1 MKKSLVLAMAMAL
14 GVTASAYAANPFSD
28 VPAGHW
34 AYDSISKLAAAGVIE
49 GYGDDTFRGDRLMT
63 RYEMAQIV
71 AKAMA
76 KGANVDKLIAEFAD
90 ELDALGVRVAALEK
104 KSDNVKITGNIRWNF
119 AHSENKTHEGTT
131 KSDAHKLRSR
141 LTFTGTINDNWK
153 YVGLL
158 ENIQDFKTDTGD
170 ETTNWQRAY
179 LEGRLG
185 GLKMRAGRYN
195 MTRTDEGLIYDN
207 RFDGIEA
214 TYGDKVKL
222 QAYYGKP
229 TALNSAEKVGK
240 AFEDKAGTEEMKDG
254 KGNTLAALTAA
265 KTKFD
270 RAWGINAAGQ
280 IGKNLT
286 LFAGYDKFEPRT
298 DGVGLGAK
306 DADGEVIGADDL
318 GIFDVGLRGKFGKVG
333 ANFTYLHGKS
343 DEVINKNGYV
353 FGLTYAGAVA
363 TKPGSWGLAA
373 NYYNQGDG
381 TYLKHT
387 MNGDPDTNMTGG
399 FKGYML
405 AGYYTLAK
413 GMVAGIEWYDLKS
426 KEGDNK
432 NKTLWA
438 QMVVTF

>member
-76 KGANVDKLIAEFAD
+76 KGANVDKLAAEFAD

-119 AHSENKTHEGTT
+119 AHNENKRDAGNT

-141 LTFTGTINDNWK
+141 IWITGTVNDNWK
-153 YVGLL
+153 YVGML

-170 ETTNWQRAY
+170 ETTNFQRAY

-185 GLKMRAGRYN
+185 GAKIRAGRYGL
-195 MTRTDEGLIYDN
+195 TRTDEGLIYDT

-222 QAYYGKP
+222 QAYFGKP
-229 TALNSAEKVGK
+229 TNLNKAASIGE
-240 AFEDKAGTEEMKDG
+240 AFENEDDKEAWKDG
-254 KGNTLAALTAA
+254 KGNALAANIAA
-265 KTKFD
+265 KTKFK
-270 RAWGINAAGQ
+270 RAWGVNASGQ
-280 IGKNLT
+280 LGKNLT
-286 LFAGYDKFEPRT
+286 LFAGYDKFETRT
-298 DGVGLGAK
+298 DGTGLGAK
-306 DADGEVIGADDL
+306 DADDNVIGADDL
-318 GIFDVGLRGKFGKVG
+318 GIFDVGLRGQFGKLG

-343 DEVINKNGYV
+343 DEVTNKNGYV
-353 FGLTYAGAVA
+353 FGLTYAGAKA
-363 TKPGSWGLAA
+363 AKPGSWGLAA

-381 TYLKHT
+381 TYLAHT
-387 MNGDPDTNMTGG
+387 MNGDPATDMTGG

-405 AGYYTLAK
+405 AGYYTVAK
-413 GMVAGIEWYDLKS
+413 GMVAGIEWYDLKA
-426 KEGDNK
+426 KEGNNK
-432 NKTLWA
+432 NKTLWG